1 MRRFTTLALIT
12 LSAVGLLSCQSYST
26 GLQRSVA
33 HADETTAVA
42 ALHAI
47 AVAQQTYSLSNG
59 GNYGSMEQLREGG
72 YLDVRFNSTNGGVKD
87 YSLTIDTKPQSGGV
101 PASYSCNADPTN
113 TGQEA
118 GRHFYI
124 DSASAAIHVNANQPA
139 SAADPVY

>member
-12 LSAVGLLSCQSYST
+12 LSAIGSYSCQSYST
-26 GLQRSVA
+26 GLQRSVT
-33 HADETTAVA
+33 HADATTVVA

-47 AVAQQTYSLSNG
+47 AVAQQTYSLGNG
-59 GNYGSMEQLREGG
+59 GNYGSMVQLREGG
-72 YLDVRFNSTNGGVKD
+72 YLDVRFDSANGGVKD

-101 PASYSCNADPTN
+101 PASFSCTADPTN

-124 DSASAAIHVNANQPA
+124 DSTSAAIHVNATQPA